1 MLVAL
6 FRPAALALTIAILLL
21 AIPLVACGAAGEPA
35 AVSHSAPPPAAPA
48 AAGSSAPAFAPA
60 SAASDAVTEKSAE
73 ESDSSSSQT
82 AAGLTAGEVDDN
94 GRWQEYL
101 NYRSRYRGPPVH
113 NVDVSERHIIRVQDA
128 AGRGIPDALVRVSA
142 NRTPI
147 FEGRTYA
154 DGRTLF
160 FPRAFDA
167 AASATSFRVYAAK
180 GAMNAVQEMEREQ
193 GAEWIVSLDGA
204 PGYQSDVPL
213 DVLFLLDATG
223 SMADEIDRIKS
234 TLVSIAERISDLPSQ
249 PDLRLGM
256 VTYRDRGDD
265 FVTRLYDFQSD
276 APQFANDIRSV
287 VADGGGDT
295 PESLNEALHAAV
307 NQPDWRRDDAVR
319 LVFLV
324 ADAPPHLDY
333 PQDYDYA
340 AEMMTAHRKG
350 IKIFA
355 VASSGLDAQGEYIF
369 RQIAQHTMGRF
380 IFILYG
386 GDTPHDVGQYSVER
400 LDDLVVRLVQEELAP
415 ISR

>member
-1 MLVAL
+1 MLSAF
-6 FRPAALALTIAILLL
+6 FRLAALAFAVLLL
-21 AIPLVACGAAGEPA
+21 AISLAACSAASEPA
-35 AVSHSAPPPAAPA
+35 VVRDSAPPLPAPAGSDPSDATGADTAPA
-48 AAGSSAPAFAPA
+48 AA
-60 SAASDAVTEKSAE
+60 AVDTEKSAAE
-73 ESDSSSSQT
+73 GDASSSPNIS
-82 AAGLTAGEVDDN
+82 GLTAGEVDDN
-94 GRWQEYL
+94 SRWTEYL

-113 NVDVSERHIIRVQDA
+113 DVDVSERYIIQVQDA

-142 NRTPI
+142 GQTPI

-167 AASATSFRVYAAK
+167 AANAASFRVYAAK
-180 GAMNAVQEMEREQ
+180 GSVNAVQEMSREP
-193 GAEWIVSLDGA
+193 GAEWVVNLNAA
-204 PGYQSDVPL
+204 PAYQSGVPL

-223 SMADEIDRIKS
+223 SMSDEIDRIKS

-249 PDLRLGM
+249 PVLRFGM

-276 APQFANDIRSV
+276 AQQFANAIRSV

-295 PESLNEALHAAV
+295 PESLNAALYTAV
-307 NQPDWRRDDAVR
+307 NQPDWRLDDAVR
-319 LVFLV
+319 LIFLV

-340 AEMMTAHRKG
+340 VEMMTAHRKG

-355 VASSGLDAQGEYIF
+355 VASSGLEPQGEYIF

-386 GDTPHDVGQYSVER
+386 GGTPHDVGQYSVER
-400 LDDLVVRLVQEELAP
+400 LDDLIVRLVQQELAQ
-415 ISR
+415 ISQ